1 MAKRNADTI
10 VLKRCPDCGHHG
22 DGSLYRRRITH
33 HWIEGV
39 EVEREFEA
47 EIDVVC
53 CAKCGAQVMD
63 EYARRQMHAQPI
75 QRIG

>member
-22 DGSLYRRRITH
+22 DGALQRRRITH
-33 HWIEGV
+33 RWIEGV
-39 EVEREFEA
+39 EEEREFEA
-47 EIDVVC
+47 EIDAVC

-75 QRIG
+75 R